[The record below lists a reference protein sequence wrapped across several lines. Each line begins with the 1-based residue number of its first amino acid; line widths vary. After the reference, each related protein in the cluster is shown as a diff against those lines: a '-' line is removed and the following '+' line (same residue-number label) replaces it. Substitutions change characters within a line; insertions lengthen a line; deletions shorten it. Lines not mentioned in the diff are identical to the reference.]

1 MSDREY
7 TDERPALNRMTPQR
21 MNQQRISE
29 HGLGDDVAPE
39 PKVRGRHRVEGEDF
53 DPPVVVAVD
62 GPAGS
67 GKSSVSREAARRLDF
82 EFLDT
87 GAAYRA
93 LAWHGLDVGIDFA
106 EPDAIV
112 DALDGFD
119 YSIGTDPEQYS
130 VWVGRTEVTALIREP
145 RVTAQVS
152 AVAKVPEVR
161 RRITLLFRRI
171 ISETRK
177 SGIIVEG
184 RDITTVVA
192 PTAPVRILLTASEE
206 ARMARRS
213 KEVTTESA
221 EATGAAL
228 RSRDRADSK
237 VVDFMNAAEGVTLID
252 STDLDFEQTVD
263 AVIAEVHLSTA
274 RAGHGTGNARR

>member
-1 MSDREY
+1 MSTEQNRQEGG
-7 TDERPALNRMTPQR
+7 LNRMTPAR
-21 MNQQRISE
+21 RAQQSIPEDGGAAPERAS
-29 HGLGDDVAPE
+29 GGRADDVP
-39 PKVRGRHRVEGEDF
+39 DF
-53 DPPVVVAVD
+53 GDAVVVAID

-93 LAWHGLDVGIDFA
+93 LAWHGLDIGLDFA
-106 EPDAIV
+106 DENAVV

-119 YSIGTDPEQYS
+119 YSIGTDPESYS
-130 VWVGRTEVTALIREP
+130 VWVGRTEVTAAIREP
-145 RVTAQVS
+145 RVTGQVS

-171 ISETRK
+171 IGETRK
-177 SGIIVEG
+177 AGIIVEG

-192 PTAPVRILLTASEE
+192 PTAGVRILLTASEE

-213 KEVTTESA
+213 REVTTQSA
-221 EATGAAL
+221 EATGQAL
-228 RSRDRADSK
+228 RSRDRADSQ
-237 VVDFMNAAEGVTLID
+237 VVDFMNAADGVTLLD
-252 STDLDFEQTVD
+252 STHLDFEQTVD
-263 AVIAEVHLSTA
+263 AVIAEVRTSRA
-274 RAGHGTGNARR
+274 RADHGTGHARR

>member
-1 MSDREY
+1 MSTEQNRQEGG
-7 TDERPALNRMTPQR
+7 LSRMTPAR
-21 MNQQRISE
+21 RAQQSIPEDGGAAPVRASRTE
-29 HGLGDDVAPE
+29 AAEQGDF
-39 PKVRGRHRVEGEDF
+39 GEA
-53 DPPVVVAVD
+53 VVVAID

-93 LAWHGLDVGIDFA
+93 LAWHGLDRGLDFA
-106 EPDAIV
+106 DEEAIV

-119 YSIGTDPEQYS
+119 YSIGTDPESYS
-130 VWVGRTEVTALIREP
+130 VWVGPTEVTAAIREP

-171 ISETRK
+171 IGETRRE
-177 SGIIVEG
+177 GIIVEG

-213 KEVTTESA
+213 REVTTQSA
-221 EATGAAL
+221 EATGQAL
-228 RSRDRADSK
+228 RSRDRADSQ
-237 VVDFMNAAEGVTLID
+237 VVDFMNAAEGVTLLD
-252 STDLDFEQTVD
+252 STHLDFEQTVD
-263 AVIAEVHLSTA
+263 AVVAEVRTSRA
-274 RAGHGTGNARR
+274 RADHGTGHARR